1 MNTRDRLLAGLPVDD
16 NRLELAGVATA
27 VLEGGAGPPVVLL
40 HGPGEFSAVWGR
52 AIPDLA
58 TSHRVIVPD
67 LPGHGA
73 SGLQDGRLDLDR
85 VLAWLSELIERTCDR
100 PPTVV
105 GHLLGGAIA
114 LRFAA
119 NRPDRV
125 RSLVLVDSF
134 GLSWNLPKLRFAV
147 PLAAFIVRPTE
158 HTRDRFLDKCFVDFD
173 GLREQFGDQWDAFSA
188 QALEWAQTKTSKA
201 TLRSLMSEF
210 GLRPIPAA
218 DLAQITTPTSLIWGR
233 HDLQTPLRV
242 AQTASAKYGWPLH
255 VIDGAR
261 DDPFFEQPAAALR
274 ALRAELPAAT
284 PGRGA
289 VKGSPAYD
297 ASPGVTG

>member
-1 MNTRDRLLAGLPVDD
+1 MNTRDRLLAGLPVVDS
-16 NRLELAGVATA
+16 RLELAGIATA

-52 AIPDLA
+52 AIPELA

-73 SGLQDGRLDLDR
+73 SGLPDGRLDLDR
-85 VLAWLSELIERTCDR
+85 VLGWLSELIERTCDR
-100 PPTVV
+100 PPTIA
-105 GHLLGGAIA
+105 GHLMGGAIA

-173 GLREQFGDQWDAFSA
+173 GLREQVGHQWDAFSA

-242 AQTASAKYGWPLH
+242 AEAASAKYNWPLH

-261 DDPFFEQPAAALR
+261 DDPFFEQPTAALR
-274 ALRAELPAAT
+274 ALRAELPAAEHQAEARSRSS
-284 PGRGA
+284 GL
-289 VKGSPAYD
+289 
-297 ASPGVTG
+297 

>member
-1 MNTRDRLLAGLPVDD
+1 MNTRDRLLAGLPVVDS
-16 NRLELAGVATA
+16 RLELAGIATA

-52 AIPDLA
+52 AIPELA
-58 TSHRVIVPD
+58 TSHRVTVPD

-73 SGLQDGRLDLDR
+73 SGLPDGRLDLDS
-85 VLAWLSELIERTCDR
+85 VLGWLSELIERTCDR
-100 PPTVV
+100 PPTIA
-105 GHLLGGAIA
+105 GHLMGGAIA

-218 DLAQITTPTSLIWGR
+218 DLARITTPTSLIWGR

-242 AQTASAKYGWPLH
+242 AQAASAKYDWPLH

-274 ALRAELPAAT
+274 ALRAELPTAAEHQAEVRSRSS
-284 PGRGA
+284 GL
-289 VKGSPAYD
+289 
-297 ASPGVTG
+297 

>member
-16 NRLELAGVATA
+16 SRLELAGIATA

-73 SGLQDGRLDLDR
+73 SGLPDGRLDLDR
-85 VLAWLSELIERTCDR
+85 VLAWLSELIDRTCGR

-105 GHLLGGAIA
+105 GHLMGGAIA

-218 DLAQITTPTSLIWGR
+218 DLARITTPTSLIWGR

-242 AQTASAKYGWPLH
+242 AQAASAKYDWPLH

-261 DDPFFEQPAAALR
+261 DDPFFEQPTAALR
-274 ALRAELPAAT
+274 ALRAELPAAEHQAEARSRSS
-284 PGRGA
+284 GL
-289 VKGSPAYD
+289 
-297 ASPGVTG
+297 

>member
-1 MNTRDRLLAGLPVDD
+1 MNNRDRLLAGLPVDD
-16 NRLELAGVATA
+16 RRLELAGIATA

-52 AIPDLA
+52 AIPELA

-73 SGLQDGRLDLDR
+73 SGLPDGRLDLDR

-100 PPTVV
+100 PPTVA
-105 GHLLGGAIA
+105 GHLMGGAIA

-119 NRPDRV
+119 NRPDQV

-173 GLREQFGDQWDAFSA
+173 GLREQVGDQWDAFGA

-242 AQTASAKYGWPLH
+242 AQAASAKYGWPLH

-261 DDPFFEQPAAALR
+261 DDPFFERPAAALR
-274 ALRAELPAAT
+274 ALHTELPTAEHQA
-284 PGRGA
+284 
-289 VKGSPAYD
+289 
-297 ASPGVTG
+297 

>member
-16 NRLELAGVATA
+16 SRLELAGIATA

-52 AIPDLA
+52 AIPELA

-73 SGLQDGRLDLDR
+73 SGLPDGRLDLDR

-100 PPTVV
+100 PPTVA
-105 GHLLGGAIA
+105 GHLMGGAIA

-201 TLRSLMSEF
+201 TLRSLMSDF
-210 GLRPIPAA
+210 GMRPIPAA

-242 AQTASAKYGWPLH
+242 AQAASAKYGWPLH

-261 DDPFFEQPAAALR
+261 DDPFFERPAAALR
-274 ALRAELPAAT
+274 ALRAELPTAEHQAEVRSRSS
-284 PGRGA
+284 GL
-289 VKGSPAYD
+289 
-297 ASPGVTG
+297 